1 MKHTT
6 DIRVLLRHLNRASEF
21 LRWLQADGD
30 HLIASADLLGGPNW
44 TRRARSVVKAAREGR
59 DLSARRVTLRG
70 LHHLLHLDL
79 VQDLKSQEAL
89 CFARLHP
96 DDPRADVARRC
107 AEAMSRGVRA
117 LEALRL
123 VGTGGSA

>member
-1 MKHTT
+1 
-6 DIRVLLRHLNRASEF
+6 
-21 LRWLQADGD
+21 
-30 HLIASADLLGGPNW
+30 
-44 TRRARSVVKAAREGR
+44 
-59 DLSARRVTLRG
+59 

-79 VQDLKSQEAL
+79 AQDLKSQEAL

-123 VGTGGSA
+123 AGIKGLA

>member
-6 DIRVLLRHLNRASEF
+6 DIRVLLRHINRASEF

-30 HLIASADLLGGPNW
+30 HLIASAYLLGGPNW
-44 TRRARSVVKAAREGR
+44 AQRARSVVKAAREGR
-59 DLSARRVTLRG
+59 DLSARRVALKG
-70 LHHLLHLDL
+70 LQHLLHLDL

-96 DDPRADVARRC
+96 DDPRADVARQC

-123 VGTGGSA
+123 VGIKGSA

>member
-21 LRWLQADGD
+21 LRWLQEDGD
-30 HLIASADLLGGPNW
+30 HLIASANLLGGPNW
-44 TRRARSVVKAAREGR
+44 AWRAQSLVKAAREGR
-59 DLSARRVTLRG
+59 DLSTRRVALAD
-70 LHHLLHLDL
+70 LHRLLHLDL
-79 VQDLKSQEAL
+79 AKDLESPEAL
-89 CFARLHP
+89 RFARLHP

-117 LEALRL
+117 FEALRFA
-123 VGTGGSA
+123 GIRG

>member
-1 MKHTT
+1 MNYTT
-6 DIRVLLRHLNRASEF
+6 DIRVLLRHINRASEF
-21 LRWLQADGD
+21 LRWLQEDGD

-44 TRRARSVVKAAREGR
+44 ARRARSVVKAAREGR
-59 DLSARRVTLRG
+59 DLSVRREALKG

-89 CFARLHP
+89 RFTRLHP

-117 LEALRL
+117 LEALRRA
-123 VGTGGSA
+123 GTRGAT